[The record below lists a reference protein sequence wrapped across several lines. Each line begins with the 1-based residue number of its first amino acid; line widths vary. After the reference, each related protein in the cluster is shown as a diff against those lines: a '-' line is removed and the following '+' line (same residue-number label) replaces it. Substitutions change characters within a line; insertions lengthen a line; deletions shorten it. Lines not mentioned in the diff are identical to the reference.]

1 MHYIYSFIYLNYI
14 CFPWQIVISHV
25 SKLTAFIRLS
35 VSWNSSQLT
44 KRLYFLWNQTC
55 KGQCWRQNC
64 IFLHGRRVFTCSHS
78 IWQSALAWKTVWKQ
92 YLLYSTRFS
101 TPYTTVVYMKIGQE
115 AAEITM
121 FISILY
127 KVYFVKI

>member
-1 MHYIYSFIYLNYI
+1 MEGEFSPVHIQFD
-14 CFPWQIVISHV
+14 IV
-25 SKLTAFIRLS
+25 LL
-35 VSWNSSQLT
+35 LE
-44 KRLYFLWNQTC
+44 
-55 KGQCWRQNC
+55 
-64 IFLHGRRVFTCSHS
+64 
-78 IWQSALAWKTVWKQ
+78 KTVWKQ